1 MLPMSVGTPNLSVVL
16 PVRNAEGYLGDTLA
30 SVGRNLRPDIE
41 LVVIDDGSD
50 DATPDILAEAQPG
63 LPGMR
68 VITHEHAQGLADARN
83 VGLAAA
89 QGRFVT
95 YLDGDDWLAPGY
107 LPQLVDAIDGLG
119 CDFVRV
125 DHVQVRGRERTTRR
139 APHGL
144 RDTVLSPRA
153 GILPANRRSMVDYPY
168 AWAGVYRRSVGDVL
182 RFPAGLHTAE
192 DRPWIWQLHRELT
205 SYAVVSL
212 AGLFYRRL
220 VPASLTQVGDE
231 RQLHFFDAYD
241 LVLRGVAADRDSV
254 RFLPKAV
261 QQFAALLGQHLTQLE
276 RFDASL
282 AARFQARALDSLA
295 ALPPEVLAG
304 VTVHGERAAAL
315 GALVPDDSPL
325 CGGLSL

>member
-1 MLPMSVGTPNLSVVL
+1 MLPMSVGAPSLSVVL
-16 PVRNAEGYLGDTLA
+16 AVRNVEGYVGDTLA

-50 DATPDILAEAQPG
+50 DTTPDILAEAQPG

-68 VITHEHAQGLADARN
+68 VITHDHAQGLADARN

-107 LPQLVDAIDGLG
+107 LPRLVDAIDGLG

-125 DHVQVRGRERTTRR
+125 DHVQVQGRERTTHR

-144 RDTVLSPRA
+144 RNTVLSPRA

-192 DRPWIWQLHRELT
+192 DRPWIWQLHRELS

-241 LVLRGVAADRDSV
+241 LVLRGVAADRESA

-261 QQFAALLGQHLTQLE
+261 QQFVALLGHHLTLMK
-276 RFDASL
+276 RFDPAL
-282 AARFQARALDSLA
+282 AARFRARALDSLA

-304 VTVHGERAAAL
+304 VTVRGEQAAAL
-315 GALVPDDSPL
+315 GTLVPHDSPL
-325 CGGLSL
+325 REGLSP